1 MIRRAIPDPGTP
13 PIPKAAIE
21 HDAPGL
27 WLGLMEDKIGWYFT
41 RWSDRGGTQKATDV
55 RIETNL
61 GTDFLGRV
69 GLA

>member
-1 MIRRAIPDPGTP
+1 
-13 PIPKAAIE
+13 
-21 HDAPGL
+21 
-27 WLGLMEDKIGWYFT
+27 MEDKIGWYLT
-41 RWSDRGGTQKATDV
+41 CGSDRGGTQKATDV

>member
-1 MIRRAIPDPGTP
+1 M
-13 PIPKAAIE
+13 
-21 HDAPGL
+21 
-27 WLGLMEDKIGWYFT
+27 WLDLMEDKIGWYLT
-41 RWSDRGGTQKATDV
+41 CGSDRGGTQKATDV